1 VERRGHIVLLDAV
14 VNPKG
19 EEPLNKAKPYEI
31 TKRVVWE
38 AWKRVKANRGA
49 AGIDEETIQA
59 YEANLKDNLY
69 KLWNRMSSGSYF
81 PPPVRTVEI
90 PKKDGGR
97 RALGIPTV
105 SDRIA
110 QTVVKLYLEPQ
121 MEPSF
126 HPDSYGYRPNKS
138 ALEAVGVARQRCWRY
153 DWVLDLDIRGYFDNI
168 DHELLMR
175 AVRKHTDCPWI
186 LLYVERWLKA
196 PVQQTDG
203 TRTERNKGTP
213 QGGVLSPLLA
223 NLFLHYAFDEWMR
236 RNYPQNPFE
245 RYADDA
251 IVHCR
256 TETEA
261 QRMRA
266 VIEARLT
273 DCKLE
278 LHPSK
283 TRIVYCKD
291 EDRKGNYPEEK
302 FDFLG
307 YTFRARRSK
316 NRWGKFFI
324 NFSPAV
330 SDKAAKRIRQEM
342 RRWRLPERS
351 DKAIEDLSH
360 MFNPILRGWINYYTR
375 YYKSALSPT
384 LRHFNRLLVGWA
396 TRKYKRLRGHRRRAE
411 YWLGRLARREPRH
424 FAHWQMGLVPAAG
437 R

>member
-1 VERRGHIVLLDAV
+1 MIR
-14 VNPKG
+14 
-19 EEPLNKAKPYEI
+19 EEPTKAKPYEI
-31 TKRVVWE
+31 SKRVVWE

-49 AGIDEETIQA
+49 AGIDEETIQV
-59 YEANLKDNLY
+59 YEVNLKDNLY

-121 MEPSF
+121 MEPCF

-236 RNYPQNPFE
+236 RN
-245 RYADDA
+245 
-251 IVHCR
+251 
-256 TETEA
+256 
-261 QRMRA
+261 
-266 VIEARLT
+266 
-273 DCKLE
+273 
-278 LHPSK
+278 
-283 TRIVYCKD
+283 
-291 EDRKGNYPEEK
+291 
-302 FDFLG
+302 
-307 YTFRARRSK
+307 
-316 NRWGKFFI
+316 
-324 NFSPAV
+324 
-330 SDKAAKRIRQEM
+330 
-342 RRWRLPERS
+342 
-351 DKAIEDLSH
+351 LS
-360 MFNPILRGWINYYTR
+360 
-375 YYKSALSPT
+375 
-384 LRHFNRLLVGWA
+384 
-396 TRKYKRLRGHRRRAE
+396 AE
-411 YWLGRLARREPRH
+411 SL
-424 FAHWQMGLVPAAG
+424 
-437 R
+437 